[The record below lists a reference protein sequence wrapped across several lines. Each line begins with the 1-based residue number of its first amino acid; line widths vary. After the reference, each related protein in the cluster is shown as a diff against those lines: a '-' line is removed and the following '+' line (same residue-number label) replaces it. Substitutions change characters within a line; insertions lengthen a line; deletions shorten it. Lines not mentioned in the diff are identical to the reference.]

1 MFGSGTQGLH
11 KRTLSPPPR
20 LANSLP
26 AREASRDGRGRELV
40 AEVGSAVG
48 GCTMN

>member
-11 KRTLSPPPR
+11 KRTRSPPPR

-26 AREASRDGRGRELV
+26 AREASNEGRGRELV
-40 AEVGSAVG
+40 VGLSSAVG
-48 GCTMN
+48 GCTIN